1 MSFDII
7 YLAAAGL
14 SCSMGDLSCII
25 CGISVVVVVVHR
37 LQLQLTGPLAVAR
50 RLSYLAACGILV
62 PPTRIEPMFPALQGG
77 LLTTGPPG
85 RF

>member
-1 MSFDII
+1 MSFNII
-7 YLAAAGL
+7 YLDASGL

-25 CGISVVVVVVHR
+25 CGISVVVVVQR

-50 RLSYLAACGILV
+50 RLSCLAACGILV
-62 PPTRIEPMFPALQGG
+62 PRTGIEPMFPALQGG

-85 RF
+85 RS